1 MPVLKELPAADIRA
15 FKWQYFDR
23 RPLYVESEDDVTVF
37 GQYWFEDA
45 NDALEFIGVD
55 GCNQVIRNVERDR
68 SRKIDAYGIVDRDSL
83 ISGHNEWKLFF
94 EEDDDAFRARQ
105 PFGPYIHV
113 LLRWEMENYLLHPDV
128 IELHLSNSTGKNR
141 RPRSDV
147 LHDLLATLPP
157 LIPVLAG
164 KLFLHQ
170 CGLIDPKLTK
180 LGRRQTVMQST
191 RGVRSII
198 GKRLEEL
205 PDTGR
210 DPSVHLRGL
219 IRKLRGFGESH
230 PKDSLE
236 KWLAWIRI
244 LDGKHL
250 LNWIFHHFGIDID
263 HNDIRFH
270 LAYITGAEGRI
281 DSELTEL
288 VQKIIN
294 TNKHV
299 GNNSVC

>member
-1 MPVLKELPAADIRA
+1 MPALKKLPVSDTRA
-15 FKWQYFDR
+15 FTWQYFDR
-23 RPLYVESEDDVTVF
+23 RRLYVESEDDATVF
-37 GQYWFEDA
+37 QQYWF
-45 NDALEFIGVD
+45 NDLGDTLKFIVAG
-55 GCNQVIRNVERDR
+55 GCTQVLNRVGHDRERQ
-68 SRKIDAYGIVDRDSL
+68 IDAYGIVDRDSL
-83 ISGHNEWKLFF
+83 ISGRNEWKLFF
-94 EEDDDAFRARQ
+94 EEDDEIFRARQ
-105 PFGPYIHV
+105 PFGPHVHV
-113 LLRWEMENYLLHPDV
+113 LFRWEMENYLLHPDV
-128 IELHLSNSTGKNR
+128 IERYLRNCDGR
-141 RPRSDV
+141 FQRPRSEV
-147 LHDLLATLPP
+147 LQDLLSKLPP

-164 KLFLHQ
+164 KLLLHQ
-170 CGLIDPKLTK
+170 YGLTDPKLTK
-180 LGRRQTVMQST
+180 LGRGQTIMQST

-198 GKRLEEL
+198 GKRLKEL

-263 HNDIRFH
+263 HDDIRFH
-270 LAYITGAEGRI
+270 LVYITGAEGRI

-288 VQKIIN
+288 VHEI
-294 TNKHV
+294 TNSNPGIPRV
-299 GNNSVC
+299 AN